1 MPLQK
6 NTPPQVSNPSTL
18 YPLPSPQTPEP
29 AGDAFSSALRLAKVN
44 NGVRVSWDG
53 QRASNR
59 QFELTKTCV
68 DLRQPGSA
76 TTSTRI
82 RLNTSEWVDEGTSGA
97 CAPGE
102 AARYEVSE
110 VGHA

>member
-1 MPLQK
+1 MALVS
-6 NTPPQVSNPSTL
+6 TPI
-18 YPLPSPQTPEP
+18 PEP
-29 AGDAFSSALRLAKVN
+29 ASDAFSSALRLAKVSD
-44 NGVRVSWDG
+44 GIRISWDG
-53 QRASNR
+53 QHPSNH

-68 DLRQPGSA
+68 DLRQPGAA

-82 RLNTSEWVDEGTSGA
+82 RLNTSEWVDDSKTGA

-110 VGHA
+110 VGSA